1 MSDKLKYDEDKA
13 IEFIRNYLPE
23 DKREKYCDDA
33 ILFIID
39 CMWDFYEDN
48 GLLDLSNDSDETI
61 DFENLYNYID
71 KSLKKDGEIT
81 ISDVDLK
88 CIIKG
93 ELDYEESL
101 DYFNN

>member
-1 MSDKLKYDEDKA
+1 MSEELKYDEEKA
-13 IEFIRNYLPE
+13 IAFIRNYLPE
-23 DKREKYCDDA
+23 DKRNNYSDDD

-48 GLLDLSNDSDETI
+48 GFLDLSNDEDETI
-61 DFENLYNYID
+61 DFENLYKYLD
-71 KSLKKDGEIT
+71 KCIKQDGELHICEA
-81 ISDVDLK
+81 DLK

-101 DYFNN
+101 DFFDI